1 MLVIASH
8 RGVLLLSVGAQRRL
22 DGRCREFAWLKM
34 GDNDENN
41 TITCDCRYLAGEGS
55 EAISVQLIIEPKP

>member
-1 MLVIASH
+1 MHCKNRSALKINLLR
-8 RGVLLLSVGAQRRL
+8 RG
-22 DGRCREFAWLKM
+22 FAWDLLKI

-41 TITCDCRYLAGEGS
+41 TIICDCRYLAGEGS